1 MPYAVSHSYRPTGP
15 SDPRFSHQRTSKF
28 SEQPRIRSTSKTLS
42 AARRIEV
49 FTSKTP
55 HAFSDSK
62 QRCKGHR
69 PSSTKMSPFQPT
81 RDRKLSSAR
90 WMRWKSHRLLRF
102 LEPAISSNRH
112 RLASARSQ
120 DNPLYARDRPRKVP
134 WLPLLPHPP
143 SAEKRVW
150 RRAASLPQ

>member
-15 SDPRFSHQRTSKF
+15 SDPRFSHQRTSKL
-28 SEQPRIRSTSKTLS
+28 SEQPRIRSTSKTLT

-69 PSSTKMSPFQPT
+69 PSSTTMSPFQPT

-102 LEPAISSNRH
+102 LEPEISSQ
-112 RLASARSQ
+112 APACFSQ
-120 DNPLYARDRPRKVP
+120 ITRQPTVRQTPFPLVP

-143 SAEKRVW
+143 GAEKRVQ